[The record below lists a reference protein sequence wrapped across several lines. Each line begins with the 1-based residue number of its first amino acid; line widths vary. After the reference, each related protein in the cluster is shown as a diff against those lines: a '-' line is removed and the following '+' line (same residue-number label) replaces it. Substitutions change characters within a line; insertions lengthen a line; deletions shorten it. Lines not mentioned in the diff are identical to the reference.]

1 MKKILLISTGGTIAS
16 VKTDFGLSPKVD
28 PKEFLNFVPEIKN
41 LADVDVVQVLNIDST
56 NIEPYHWIKIVTVIE
71 ENYKNYDGFI
81 ITHGTDTLAYSG
93 CAISYLIQG
102 LDKPIILTGA
112 QKPISDAITDAKKNL
127 VDSVRFAISGVKG
140 VYIVFD
146 GRAIIGTRAK
156 KFRSKSYQ
164 AFESINYPIAAFID
178 GKRVLKY
185 VDENQSER
193 KLKIFKSL
201 DNKVF
206 LLKLIPGIDP
216 NILKYIGSKYDA
228 IVIESYGVGGVP
240 FNEEQDFKSILREL
254 TESGKII
261 VIATQV
267 MLEGSDAIT
276 YEVGYDIIK
285 NYNVLEAYDMTVE
298 AAVTKLM
305 WILAQTKDF
314 KKVKEMFYK
323 EVNKDILVENI

>member
-216 NILKYIGSKYDA
+216 SILKYIGSKYDA

>member
-193 KLKIFKSL
+193 KLKIFKAL

-216 NILKYIGSKYDA
+216 SILKYIGSKYDA

-240 FNEEQDFKSILREL
+240 FNEEQISSLF
-254 TESGKII
+254 
-261 VIATQV
+261 
-267 MLEGSDAIT
+267 
-276 YEVGYDIIK
+276 
-285 NYNVLEAYDMTVE
+285 
-298 AAVTKLM
+298 
-305 WILAQTKDF
+305 
-314 KKVKEMFYK
+314 
-323 EVNKDILVENI
+323 